1 MAIRKILDDIIY
13 VGGSDKREPTFE
25 NFITTPEGM
34 AYNSYLVLD
43 EKTVLF
49 DSVERS
55 VSKLFFNNLEKALN
69 GRSLDYLVITHMEPD
84 HSDSIEDL
92 LLRYPNVTIVLNT
105 QSLKMLDK
113 FSGKNM
119 KDRAMLVSPKTEF
132 SSGKHTYKFINAPF
146 VHWPEVMFVYD
157 NYSKVLFSADAFG
170 SFRANAGNI
179 FDDEIVL
186 DEAYYSEQR
195 RYYGN
200 IIGKFGAQVL
210 QALKAIKDLDIDI
223 VCPLHGVIWRSHF
236 DQILTRYKLW
246 AAYQPEST
254 DVIIIYNTIYN
265 HTSDLCFELA
275 NMLAERG
282 VKNIKMYDVSKTNVS
297 YLVGEVFRAQNIV
310 LAATTYNAGLYPGMK
325 NFLHDIGAL
334 NIANRNVALIEN
346 GTWGPISG
354 KYMTEL
360 LGKMK
365 NMNIINT
372 PVTIASQY
380 KAETNQEGI
389 SDIVD
394 KLVNLYNK

>member
-1 MAIRKILDDIIY
+1 MAIRKILDDFIY

-49 DSVERS
+49 DSVDRS
-55 VSKLFFNNLEKALN
+55 VSKIFFNNLKKALN
-69 GRSLDYLVITHMEPD
+69 GRKLDYLVITHMEPD

-92 LLRYPNVTIVLNT
+92 LLRYPEITIVLNT
-105 QSLKMLDK
+105 QSLKMLNK
-113 FSGKNM
+113 FTGKDM
-119 KDRAMLVSPKTEF
+119 KDRAMLVSSKTEF

-186 DEAYYSEQR
+186 DEAYYLEQR

-200 IIGKFGAQVL
+200 IIGKFGVQVL
-210 QALKAIKDLDIDI
+210 QVINAIKDLDIDI

-236 DQILTRYKLW
+236 EDILRRYKLW
-246 AAYQPEST
+246 AAFQPEST
-254 DVIIIYNTIYN
+254 DIVIIYNTIYN

-275 NMLAERG
+275 SMLAERG

-297 YLVGEVFRAQNIV
+297 YLVSEVLRAENIV

-325 NFLHDIGAL
+325 NFLHDIAAL
-334 NIANRNVALIEN
+334 NIKNRNVALIEN

-354 KYMTEL
+354 KYITEIL
-360 LGKMK
+360 SKMK

-372 PVTIASQY
+372 PITIESQY
-380 KAETNQEGI
+380 KAEKNETAFY
-389 SDIVD
+389 DLVD
-394 KLVNLYNK
+394 KLVALYNK